1 MPKRL
6 LGVGRY
12 GARLALVAGVVVAL
26 AASIERSSAQ
36 LVPSDAGV
44 EEKAAPGGGPV
55 RYHPE
60 PSKHADAAKR
70 ELKVATAEGA
80 KVLRI
85 PIEGTIDLG
94 LAAFIER
101 ALAAHADAALVILD
115 INTLGGRVDAAIKV
129 RDALLNHKVRTV
141 AFIHPRA
148 ISAGA
153 LIALACDVIA
163 MAPGATLGAVTPMA
177 SDGAEQSEGVEEKMT
192 SYMRAEMRSTAEAN
206 GRRGDVAEAMVDR
219 AVVIKGVVEGG
230 KLLTLDTDRALAL
243 NMADLQVASVPALL
257 EALSLRHPKLTS
269 TQENWA
275 EKIARF
281 LTDPAVAGLL
291 MSLGMLGLLIELYS
305 PGVGLPGAVGVLC
318 LSLFF
323 GGHMIA
329 NLAGLEEVLLL
340 IAGLG
345 LLAVELFLLPG
356 FGVAGI
362 AGIVCIGASFVLTL
376 LTMPL
381 SVAWDLGMV
390 SDAIERV
397 SISLLVTLALG
408 LVAMRFLP
416 KTRAMR
422 QLVLSHATT
431 ADAGFVSAPT
441 ETALVGV
448 VGTAVTDLHPTGKA
462 ELAGTRHD
470 VLTEGDYIE
479 RGTKVRVVEATA
491 GRIVVRR
498 DAEP

>member
-1 MPKRL
+1 ML
-6 LGVGRY
+6 AA
-12 GARLALVAGVVVAL
+12 GALLALPTW
-26 AASIERSSAQ
+26 IERSSAQ
-36 LVPSDAGV
+36 PGSSQTPSDAAV
-44 EEKAAPGGGPV
+44 ADEEKPAGGSAQG
-55 RYHPE
+55 YHPE
-60 PSKHADAAKR
+60 PSRHADAPKR
-70 ELKVATAEGA
+70 ELKVTTAHGA
-80 KVLRI
+80 KVVRI
-85 PIEGTIDLG
+85 PIDGTVDLG
-94 LAAFIER
+94 LSAFIER
-101 ALAAHADAALVILD
+101 ALTEHSDAALVILD
-115 INTLGGRVDAAIKV
+115 INTLGGRVDAAIKI

-141 AFIHPRA
+141 AFVHPRA

-163 MAPGATLGAVTPMA
+163 MAPGATMGAVTPIT

-192 SYMRAEMRSTAEAN
+192 SYMRAEMRSTAEAK
-206 GRRGDVAEAMVDR
+206 GRRGDIAEAMVDR
-219 AVVIKGVVEGG
+219 TVVIKGIAPGG

-243 NMADLQVASVPALL
+243 NMADLQVASLPALY
-257 EALSLRHPKLTS
+257 EALALRSPSVIS

-318 LSLFF
+318 LSFFF
-323 GGHMIA
+323 GGHMIT

-356 FGVAGI
+356 FGIAGI
-362 AGIVCIGASFVLTL
+362 AGIVCIGASFFLTL

-381 SVAWDLGMV
+381 SIAWDLGMV
-390 SDAIERV
+390 SDVIERL
-397 SISLLVTLALG
+397 SLSLLATLALG
-408 LVAMRFLP
+408 LLVMRFLP
-416 KTRAMR
+416 KRAMGP
-422 QLVLSHATT
+422 LVLSQATT
-431 ADAGFVSAPT
+431 AESGYVSAPT
-441 ETALVGV
+441 ETALLGV
-448 VGTAVTDLHPTGKA
+448 IGTAATDLHPTGKA
-462 ELAGTRHD
+462 DLAGARHD

-479 RGTKVRVVEATA
+479 RGTSVRVVSATA

-498 DAEP
+498 NA